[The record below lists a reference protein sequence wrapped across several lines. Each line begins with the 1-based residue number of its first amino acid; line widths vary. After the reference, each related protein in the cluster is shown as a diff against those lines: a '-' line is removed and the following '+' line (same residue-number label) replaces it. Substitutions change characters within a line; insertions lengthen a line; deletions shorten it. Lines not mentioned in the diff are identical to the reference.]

1 MKRIEKKYYFNLPY
15 GFSSSIAARMCKDFI
30 YWVGASNN
38 RSRFGKHAGF
48 TILGIRSGK
57 RKRTLLSKKNWD
69 CAVVRMFS
77 TESES

>member
-1 MKRIEKKYYFNLPY
+1 MKLIEKSITLTIPY

-38 RSRFGKHAGF
+38 RSRFGKRAGF

-57 RKRTLLSKKNWD
+57 RIMKGLICNYTVGLNR
-69 CAVVRMFS
+69 
-77 TESES
+77 TES